1 MSVIFTHAGFSSF
14 CLVWGLRILPRELE
28 AAVRGSQPETARIIR
43 VHIAGE
49 AKKWAEMEADIVAGG
64 VVAVSPS
71 GVLGDPTGA
80 SAEEGARLV
89 DDLVAGL
96 AAEVARWADD

>member
-1 MSVIFTHAGFSSF
+1 MIARCSFPGGDAHAGRTETSI
-14 CLVWGLRILPRELE
+14 LLAIAPEVVRIEL
-28 AAVRGSQPETARIIR
+28 AAPGDTRP
-43 VHIAGE
+43 
-49 AKKWAEMEADIVAGG
+49 WAEMEPEIVAGG

-89 DDLVAGL
+89 DDLVARL